1 MMSELDVRYP
11 TLTYFRDGKKVK
23 DFKGERTLKNLKAFV
38 KLVKLSLATAE
49 MEEKGKVNAENAE
62 KKEL

>member
-1 MMSELDVRYP
+1 MVSELDFRYP
-11 TLTYFRDGKKVK
+11 TLTYFRSGKKVK

-49 MEEKGKVNAENAE
+49 MEERGKEKAANAE
-62 KKEL
+62 KEL

>member
-1 MMSELDVRYP
+1 MMSKLDVRYP

-62 KKEL
+62 KEL

>member
-1 MMSELDVRYP
+1 MSEFDVRYP

-62 KKEL
+62 KEL

>member
-49 MEEKGKVNAENAE
+49 MEEKGKVNAKNAE
-62 KKEL
+62 KEL

>member
-62 KKEL
+62 KEL

>member
-1 MMSELDVRYP
+1 MMSKLDVRYP

-49 MEEKGKVNAENAE
+49 MEEIGKVNAENAE
-62 KKEL
+62 KEL